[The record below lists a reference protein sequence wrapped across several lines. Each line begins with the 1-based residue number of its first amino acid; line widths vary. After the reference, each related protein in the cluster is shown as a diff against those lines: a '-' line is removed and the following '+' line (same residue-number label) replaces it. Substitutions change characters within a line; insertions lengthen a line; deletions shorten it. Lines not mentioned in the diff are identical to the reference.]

1 MALSRRWA
9 LIFVLAALM
18 PFLAF
23 AQEEDTLRSTIRA
36 DIMSDPRSSEMS
48 PMEIDALV
56 NALATQAEAQ
66 GVAQD
71 YLESQNSFD
80 YAVEPPVYEESTSLN
95 PTAIAIL
102 ALVIVVG
109 GVALFLIWQRNV
121 RRSMPPSAGMVA

>member
-1 MALSRRWA
+1 
-9 LIFVLAALM
+9 M

-48 PMEIDALV
+48 PTEIDALV
-56 NALATQAEAQ
+56 NALATQAQEQ
-66 GVAQD
+66 GTAQD
-71 YLESQNSFD
+71 YLDAQNSFD
-80 YAVEPPVYEESTSLN
+80 YAVEPPVYEENTSIN
-95 PTAIAIL
+95 PMAIALL